1 MRITAFWITGRS
13 GSGKTTLAEK
23 IAAQVE
29 GVVIDGEKVR
39 KDFNDDDFS
48 PAGSRHHIER
58 MVRIALNHENM
69 GIIPVIAVVS
79 REKRFRKTM
88 QSRFKNCVEIKLKGG
103 TMWEGLEYED

>member
-13 GSGKTTLAEK
+13 GAGKTTLAEK
-23 IAAQVE
+23 VAAQVE

-58 MVRIALNHENM
+58 MVRMALNHEKL
-69 GIIPVIAVVS
+69 GIVPVIAVVS

-88 QSRFKNCVEIKLKGG
+88 QSRFKNCVEIQLKGG
-103 TMWEGLEYED
+103 TEWPELKYEE